1 MQFLNF
7 RNRQST
13 CTYTGLL
20 GGKDVIRVVFF
31 FFKNTTNICCNNTLK
46 SYRCQL
52 SVFKWILLKIKL
64 MLPTII
70 EYREYGDVR
79 VFSKNYIT
87 CFILVIVR
95 NIGDISIKWFIGKK
109 ETGAKNQIRNDS
121 FFSFP
126 CLFSSREE
134 FSPFCLPSNF

>member
-1 MQFLNF
+1 MKCNCK
-7 RNRQST
+7 QSR
-13 CTYTGLL
+13 LSHSFEAL
-20 GGKDVIRVVFF
+20 QLILFVIGNSV
-31 FFKNTTNICCNNTLK
+31 KGYDNWIMACNNTLK

-52 SVFKWILLKIKL
+52 SVFKWILLIIKL